1 LEELVRE
8 KVKTYLTSQRD
19 TLVAKLSQKVKDL
32 QQNNDLWKRQVK
44 DLQVKVNDVTVL
56 QQKLEKRKAAT
67 AALRVIVSIL
77 SYVDIKCNVLLNV
90 FDFR

>member
-1 LEELVRE
+1 M
-8 KVKTYLTSQRD
+8 KQYLTSQRD
-19 TLVAKLSQKVKDL
+19 TLVAKLSQKVKEL

-67 AALRVIVSIL
+67 AALRVIHSLLYHFIAIIHQVCIIYL
-77 SYVDIKCNVLLNV
+77 SQ
-90 FDFR
+90 F

>member
-1 LEELVRE
+1 MVSQQDTIIG
-8 KVKTYLTSQRD
+8 KLT
-19 TLVAKLSQKVKDL
+19 KKIKDL

-67 AALRVIVSIL
+67 AALRVNIITLVNQGNYL
-77 SYVDIKCNVLLNV
+77 V
-90 FDFR
+90 

>member
-1 LEELVRE
+1 MKAFLAAEHD
-8 KVKTYLTSQRD
+8 KVVSGLK
-19 TLVAKLSQKVKDL
+19 QKIKDL

-67 AALRVIVSIL
+67 AALRVSSCSVNYWVHLCLVDDTVS
-77 SYVDIKCNVLLNV
+77 K
-90 FDFR
+90 